1 MIVFAKICSIFQRV
15 MEIIIHTYY
24 FKQCTN
30 IVDNN
35 DNGNII
41 ETSSNTNTGGSSPS
55 YGYSLDL
62 DIPYSFEQDII
73 PTSGYD
79 I

>member
-1 MIVFAKICSIFQRV
+1 MPFYNCQFHGSMTGTI
-15 MEIIIHTYY
+15 
-24 FKQCTN
+24 N

-35 DNGNII
+35 NNGSII

>member
-1 MIVFAKICSIFQRV
+1 MTG
-15 MEIIIHTYY
+15 II
-24 FKQCTN
+24 N

-35 DNGNII
+35 GNGNII
-41 ETSSNTNTGGSSPS
+41 ESASDTSSGGSIPS

-73 PTSGYD
+73 PAIGYD